1 MLPTTPPCELTAG
14 DSASWSPDLPQTP
27 PPAWSVTYTLIGAE
41 AVHSVSATADGDR
54 HVVALSSEDTGGWAP
69 GRYQVLGHASRGD
82 DRTTFHRS
90 ELVVHPDP
98 AQAAPT
104 DPRSHARRVLDAIE
118 AFLET
123 GDQVAGQVQ
132 IADRRIA
139 MIPIPDLLA
148 MRDRYRAEVARESG
162 QGVGGRVYT
171 RLG

>member
-1 MLPTTPPCELTAG
+1 MLPNTPPCELTAG
-14 DSASWSPDLPQTP
+14 DSVSWSPDLPDTP
-27 PPAWSVTYTLIGAE
+27 PPDWAVSYTLIGAQ
-41 AVHSVSATADGDR
+41 AVHSVSAVADGAR
-54 HVVALSSEDTGGWAP
+54 HVVALSSDDTAAWAP
-69 GRYQVLGHASRGD
+69 GRYTVVGHASRGD
-82 DRTTFHRS
+82 DRVTFHRS
-90 ELVVHPDP
+90 ELLVLQDP
-98 AQAAPT
+98 ATATPADT
-104 DPRSHARRVLDAIE
+104 RSHARRVLEAIE
-118 AFLET
+118 TFLET

>member
-1 MLPTTPPCELTAG
+1 M
-14 DSASWSPDLPQTP
+14 
-27 PPAWSVTYTLIGAE
+27 
-41 AVHSVSATADGDR
+41 
-54 HVVALSSEDTGGWAP
+54 
-69 GRYQVLGHASRGD
+69 
-82 DRTTFHRS
+82 
-90 ELVVHPDP
+90 
-98 AQAAPT
+98 
-104 DPRSHARRVLDAIE
+104 LDAIN

-148 MRDRYRAEVARESG
+148 LRDRYLAEVAREDG